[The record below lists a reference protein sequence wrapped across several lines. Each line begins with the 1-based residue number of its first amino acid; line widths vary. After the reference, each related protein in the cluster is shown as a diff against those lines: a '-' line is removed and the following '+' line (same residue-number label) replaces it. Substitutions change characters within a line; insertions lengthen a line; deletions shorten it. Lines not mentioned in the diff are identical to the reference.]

1 MIEITHG
8 KISHETHY
16 YNLSLLFEGNNEHL
30 DAFSTYQHGVK
41 IIESTLEVLFMQ

>member
-30 DAFSTYQHGVK
+30 DAFITYQLKV
-41 IIESTLEVLFMQ
+41 IESTLKVLFM